1 MEINKTIEGDTLIIA
16 PVDKIDTNT
25 APEIDKEIT
34 SSLDG
39 ITNLVLDM
47 KDLNYISSSGLR
59 VLLSAHKTMLRKGS
73 MVIKNVG
80 SRVMEVFEIT
90 GFDCI
95 LNIEK

>member
-25 APEIDKEIT
+25 APELDKEIT

-59 VLLSAHKTMLRKGS
+59 VLLSAHKTMLRRGS